1 MITPERREKSRQSRV
16 ANRHFRA
23 LRARQTRSS
32 PFSALLATGR
42 TIPAG
47 TLPRNAVQ
55 SIQRLGIGEAKMEI
69 PDKPDYHARTCRP
82 DGGCGEKR
90 LASERTGGGNA
101 PLDVTAGGG
110 NFFSDYDSDAA
121 RGIAHATR
129 ALTRS

>member
-1 MITPERREKSRQSRV
+1 MTTPERREKSRQSRV

-55 SIQRLGIGEAKMEI
+55 SIERLGIGELKWKFRISQITTHEPAGRMVDVVKSVSR
-69 PDKPDYHARTCRP
+69 A
-82 DGGCGEKR
+82 
-90 LASERTGGGNA
+90 NA
-101 PLDVTAGGG
+101 PEAEMRCPDRPPALKWAGCQLMME
-110 NFFSDYDSDAA
+110 SRR
-121 RGIAHATR
+121 RGYR
-129 ALTRS
+129 AQNT